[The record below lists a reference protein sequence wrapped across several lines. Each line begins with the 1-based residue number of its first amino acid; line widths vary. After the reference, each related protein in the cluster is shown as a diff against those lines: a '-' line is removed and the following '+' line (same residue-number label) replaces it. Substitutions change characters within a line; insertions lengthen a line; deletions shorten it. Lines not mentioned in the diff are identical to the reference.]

1 MIIKE
6 EGLEALAVQAS
17 SDSGQNKDDPGQ
29 DDADDPDY
37 QVDFTNTSF
46 ILCYLSVFNRLYRC

>member
-6 EGLEALAVQAS
+6 EGLEAFADQAS

-29 DDADDPDY
+29 DDDDDPDY
-37 QVDFTNTSF
+37 QVVFCF
-46 ILCYLSVFNRLYRC
+46 CVSVSNVCISLNVS